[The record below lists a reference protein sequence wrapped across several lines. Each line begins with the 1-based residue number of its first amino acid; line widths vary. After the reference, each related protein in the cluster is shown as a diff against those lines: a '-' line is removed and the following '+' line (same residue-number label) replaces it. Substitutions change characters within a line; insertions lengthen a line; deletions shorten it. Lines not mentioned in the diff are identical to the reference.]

1 MEKLIETIVE
11 AIQEKKGK
19 NIVSLDLSGFDGA
32 ICSHFVVC
40 NADSTTQVA
49 GIAAGIEEIL
59 IITSSGKEAIQHHF
73 NPAFELEARL
83 TATGKEALRDELR
96 AINNLA
102 EIHYLHQQELNGLGD
117 AVRLARSF
125 AAGEGFAVLL
135 GDTVLHSDSRP
146 VTGQLI
152 EAALELDAPVTAL
165 ETVPWERVS
174 RYGVIAGKSEDGR
187 LYRVDSFVEKPSREE
202 APSNLVVASRY
213 VFTSEI
219 FDMLDRTP
227 RGKGNEIQLTDA
239 MRMLLEKR
247 PMYGLRIDGRRYDIG
262 NKLGF
267 LTATVEFGLRRPE
280 FSAAFAAYL
289 KEVVKNL

>member
-1 MEKLIETIVE
+1 MKKIRKAVIPAAGFGTRFLPFTKAVPKELIPLVDKPVIQYVVE
-11 AIQEKKGK
+11 EA
-19 NIVSLDLSGFDGA
+19 V
-32 ICSHFVVC
+32 
-40 NADSTTQVA
+40 
-49 GIAAGIEEIL
+49 AAGIEEIL

-174 RYGVIAGKSEDGR
+174 RYGVIAGKARMGVSTGSTA
-187 LYRVDSFVEKPSREE
+187 LWK
-202 APSNLVVASRY
+202 NL
-213 VFTSEI
+213 
-219 FDMLDRTP
+219 P
-227 RGKGNEIQLTDA
+227 G
-239 MRMLLEKR
+239 KR
-247 PMYGLRIDGRRYDIG
+247 PPAIWWSPPGMFSPRRSSTCSTAPRAARATKSSSPTPCACCSKTADVRTADRWTPLRHRQQTRVSDRNRRIR
-262 NKLGF
+262 
-267 LTATVEFGLRRPE
+267 TAASGIFRR
-280 FSAAFAAYL
+280 FRRLSQGSC
-289 KEVVKNL
+289 